1 MKRIGIFCLLLSLSG
16 NVSAHHGVRVAYD
29 TNNLGSIEGE
39 VISVFWRNPHIIV
52 TIGRTLEGGQSEIWK
67 AEAGSVNSLERI
79 GIGRDIVQIGDHVV
93 LLGALS
99 RQGLTTM
106 AAYTMTL
113 ADGDREVPLWP
124 QRAAEIGRNIT
135 ATPIS
140 SAAAETSEREAR
152 GIFRIWSRTGT
163 GLESN
168 LSFTPEVLA
177 AREGWDPLADDPAL
191 RCIPPGMPA
200 MMNNPYP
207 IEFVENGDRIILRLE
222 EWDGVRTIHL
232 SSDVFA
238 ENQIASSVGYSIGR
252 WEGSTLI
259 VTTTRISEPYFDDL
273 GTPQGKSVEV
283 VERFILN
290 DDEDR
295 LDYRVVITD
304 PVTFTE
310 PATLG
315 GFWYWNPGE
324 EIKPFQCALPDA

>member
-1 MKRIGIFCLLLSLSG
+1 MKRIGIFFLLLSLSG
-16 NVSAHHGVRVAYD
+16 YANAHHGVRVAYD
-29 TNNLGSIEGE
+29 TENLGSIDGE
-39 VISVFWRNPHIIV
+39 VVRVFWRNPHIVV
-52 TIGRTLEGGQSEIWK
+52 TIERALENGRSEIWT

-79 GIGRDIVQIGDHVV
+79 GIDRDIVQVGDHVV

-99 RQGLTTM
+99 RQGLPAM
-106 AAYTMTL
+106 AVYTMTL
-113 ADGDREVPLWP
+113 ADSGTEVPLWP
-124 QRAAEIGRNIT
+124 QRAAEIGRAVT

-140 SAAAETSEREAR
+140 SVAAATGEREAR
-152 GIFRIWSRTGT
+152 GIFRVWSRMGT
-163 GLESN
+163 GLEST
-168 LSFTPEVLA
+168 LPFTAAAVA

-207 IEFVENGDRIILRLE
+207 IEFVEDGDRIIFRLE

-232 SSDVFA
+232 SGDGSA
-238 ENQIASSVGYSIGR
+238 ENRPASSTGYSSGR

-273 GTPQGKSVEV
+273 GTPQDEAVEI

-295 LDYRVVITD
+295 LDYRVEITD

-310 PATLG
+310 PATLA

-324 EIKPFQCALPDA
+324 EIKPFQCAVPDE